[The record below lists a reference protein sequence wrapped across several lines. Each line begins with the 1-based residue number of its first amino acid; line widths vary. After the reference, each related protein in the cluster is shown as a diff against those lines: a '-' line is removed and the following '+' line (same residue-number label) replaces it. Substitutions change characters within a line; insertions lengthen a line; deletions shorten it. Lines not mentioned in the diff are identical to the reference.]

1 MIQVD
6 VRSSTPIYVQIKDQ
20 VKEGI
25 IKGIFQPGDKL
36 PSVRELATMLTINP
50 NTVSKAYQ
58 ELEREQAIETLRGRG
73 TFITKNY
80 RPRLD
85 RERLQV
91 VAALL
96 RKVVVEAHYLGLTR
110 EEVEQ
115 MVDGIYA
122 ELGGQQGESGNKGP
136 E

>member
-1 MIQVD
+1 MFQVD

-20 VKEGI
+20 VKEGV

-36 PSVRELATMLTINP
+36 PSVRELSTMLTINP

-58 ELEREQAIETLRGRG
+58 ELEREKAIETLRGRG
-73 TFITKNY
+73 TFIAKSY

-85 RERLQV
+85 QERLQV

-96 RKVVVEAHYLGLTR
+96 RKVVVEAHYLGLAR
-110 EEVEQ
+110 EEVHQ

-122 ELGGQQGESGNKGP
+122 ELGGQQGESGNKGS